1 MTNPWLCY
9 SLPPSQ
15 RAAPQRA
22 ASYHRVTVKH
32 GQQPMRDPPVP
43 ASVCHHHGLLALSA
57 VQLMTASLALLW
69 AASSMLMLA
78 WQPLV
83 TPVAPLQCAI
93 LLKWCF

>member
-22 ASYHRVTVKH
+22 ASCQGFALKL
-32 GQQPMRDPPVP
+32 GQQPRKDLIVP
-43 ASVCHHHGLLALSA
+43 TSVCHHHRPLALSA
-57 VQLMTASLALLW
+57 VQLMTVSLALLW
-69 AASSMLMLA
+69 AASSILMLA

-83 TPVAPLQCAI
+83 TLVVPLQCAI
-93 LLKWCF
+93 LKWRF